1 MTPAPNNRAANSLSK
16 LNQIRNIRS
25 VEVNSRVAM
34 ILWII
39 ECVANI
45 SLAVMTAFQV
55 DNVTKFSIAILCYHI
70 ILPYTF
76 LMNTSDNKDRIAEN
90 GWRSVIFNPFFQAY
104 SYFFKSNTDEL
115 APDLDQDIKENKEN
129 TKTEKKETVQSSG
142 LHSISKSFPHVKDF
156 AKDNKASVF
165 IISNK
170 IRDKSKMKVDS
181 DLELEDLE
189 AFPSTSK
196 NKNND
201 TLSTYS
207 QPPMK
212 MIHIKS
218 SSSDSEPEIYTKST
232 RLKIG
237 ETILRNMVEQTKT
250 PYNENAYLHYFYQ
263 LLEFENLSNNGT
275 LDQRSDFEVL
285 PFKNFDQRNVSKTR
299 CSISQADQSNKMQ
312 IQNQSDNN
320 ENRMTSRDFQI
331 SVSNVSNDNTFN
343 LEIRN
348 QLRCDTLKHYEMY
361 CEDEN
366 QYDIFLNMLIEAE
379 EELKDSVN
387 KNYLSK

>member
-1 MTPAPNNRAANSLSK
+1 
-16 LNQIRNIRS
+16 
-25 VEVNSRVAM
+25 M

-45 SLAVMTAFQV
+45 NLYVMTALQV
-55 DNVTKFSIAILCYHI
+55 DNVTKFCIAILCYHI

-76 LMNTSDNKDRIAEN
+76 LINTSDNKDRIAEN
-90 GWRSVIFNPFFQAY
+90 GWRAVIFNPFVQAH
-104 SYFFKSNTDEL
+104 SYFFKYNTVEL
-115 APDLDQDIKENKEN
+115 APELGQEIEENNEN
-129 TKTEKKETVQSSG
+129 TKTEKNKTIQSSG
-142 LHSISKSFPHVKDF
+142 LHSVSKSFPHVKENT
-156 AKDNKASVF
+156 KENKENVF
-165 IISNK
+165 ILSNK

-201 TLSTYS
+201 TLSTSS
-207 QPPMK
+207 QPQMK
-212 MIHIKS
+212 IIHTKS
-218 SSSDSEPEIYTKST
+218 SSSDLEPEIYTKSI

-263 LLEFENLSNNGT
+263 LLEFENLSKNGT
-275 LDQRSDFEVL
+275 LDQRSDFEIL
-285 PFKNFDQRNVSKTR
+285 PFKNFDQRTVSKIK
-299 CSISQADQSNKMQ
+299 CSISQADQSNKIQ
-312 IQNQSDNN
+312 IQKQSENN
-320 ENRMTSRDFQI
+320 RNSKTDRDFQI
-331 SVSNVSNDNTFN
+331 SVSNDNTFN

-366 QYDIFLNMLIEAE
+366 LYDIFLNMLIEAE

-387 KNYLSK
+387 KSYLSK